1 MKPVPE
7 KESHTDTELSE
18 ETLAGMEELYAVL
31 KGIYFEMR
39 KEGYEIVDGIMT
51 HKNEYKES
59 E

>member
-1 MKPVPE
+1 MKSVPE
-7 KESHTDTELSE
+7 KESHTDTELSD

-51 HKNEYKES
+51 HKNECEKTE
-59 E
+59 